1 MISKTVPRPMYMRS
15 LLSVAQFSPA
25 ARADKP
31 RLSNGTREDSRR
43 LPRPGDMR
51 LHLALRLL
59 FAVVTV
65 LALAGALVELLSGRR
80 PILLGGGGKLIA
92 AGAGP
97 ARA

>member
-1 MISKTVPRPMYMRS
+1 
-15 LLSVAQFSPA
+15 
-25 ARADKP
+25 
-31 RLSNGTREDSRR
+31 
-43 LPRPGDMR
+43 MR

-59 FAVVTV
+59 FAVVAV

>member
-1 MISKTVPRPMYMRS
+1 MYMQS
-15 LLSVAQFSPA
+15 LLSVVQFSPA
-25 ARADKP
+25 LQADKP
-31 RLSNGTREDSRR
+31 RLSTGAREDPRR
-43 LPRPGDMR
+43 LPRPEDMR
-51 LHLALRLL
+51 LPVAVRLL

-92 AGAGP
+92 AGAVP